1 MQTDQFVLTNGYFFL
16 KHNKYSKP
24 KMRHIFC
31 SKDLSKIFWQSCK
44 RLGQKNALK
53 GHINIADIISINNG
67 LTKSRKMSKEKK
79 QERWDNCFTIVTNER
94 TLELEA
100 PSNAQKQEWLGIMKK
115 LVGQVVQYD
124 KDTDMMVVGKM

>member
-1 MQTDQFVLTNGYFFL
+1 
-16 KHNKYSKP
+16 
-24 KMRHIFC
+24 
-31 SKDLSKIFWQSCK
+31 
-44 RLGQKNALK
+44 
-53 GHINIADIISINNG
+53 
-67 LTKSRKMSKEKK
+67 MSKEKK

-124 KDTDMMVVGKM
+124 KDTDMMVVGKMWGSRVRV